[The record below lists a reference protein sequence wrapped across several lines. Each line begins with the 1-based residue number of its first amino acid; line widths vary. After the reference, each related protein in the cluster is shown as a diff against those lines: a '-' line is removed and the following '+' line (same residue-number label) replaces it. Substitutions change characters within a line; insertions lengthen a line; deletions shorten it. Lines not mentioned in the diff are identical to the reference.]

1 MFEVGSTFDRFR
13 IDAVIGEGG
22 MGRVLR
28 AFDTRLLRPVALKV
42 LLNRDGESSSHEAVS
57 TMLREA
63 RAAAALEHP
72 NKVSVYDLGETQGVP
87 FIAMEYVRGQTLRGH
102 VGRGATPWD
111 VKLGWL
117 LAVAAALDAAH
128 EASIIHRD
136 IKPENIM
143 VRDDGVV
150 KVLDFGIARR
160 MARSTA
166 VTLQQAGAGSNF
178 PPALEGDV
186 AAHTTGNLR
195 GTPSYMAP
203 EQIGGLVLDGR
214 ADQFA
219 WGVTAYEVLTGVT
232 PWSAERGALGY
243 VASLMTETPKSPR
256 VHAPE
261 LPALVEQVLLRT
273 LEKSPDRRYRR
284 MSDIIQLL
292 APLTSRSSSPH
303 SLMPGVTSSR
313 PRVAEGPAPRIEN
326 RGSDSAPIS
335 KGPRTF
341 DSQDSLDFDVDAE
354 QRFGHFPKG
363 FTLKGMFFARL
374 LTHSERALPE
384 VRSKLVEPPRGDR
397 YLPFHDYPQ
406 VDYSRL
412 AYAIATRLHRGSSAP
427 EAMRLVARQDFATFA
442 ASAVGRVSLALM
454 GNAERAILKLPSA
467 YAAVMKGG
475 TVTASTTGKDE
486 FEVVFRDFYGWVD
499 CYPMGTLEGL
509 VKHFGRSCSIVAEL
523 ESGIHARYRI
533 SLGDAD
539 A

>member
-1 MFEVGSTFDRFR
+1 
-13 IDAVIGEGG
+13 
-22 MGRVLR
+22 
-28 AFDTRLLRPVALKV
+28 
-42 LLNRDGESSSHEAVS
+42 
-57 TMLREA
+57 
-63 RAAAALEHP
+63 
-72 NKVSVYDLGETQGVP
+72 
-87 FIAMEYVRGQTLRGH
+87 
-102 VGRGATPWD
+102 
-111 VKLGWL
+111 
-117 LAVAAALDAAH
+117 
-128 EASIIHRD
+128 
-136 IKPENIM
+136 
-143 VRDDGVV
+143 
-150 KVLDFGIARR
+150 
-160 MARSTA
+160 
-166 VTLQQAGAGSNF
+166 
-178 PPALEGDV
+178 
-186 AAHTTGNLR
+186 
-195 GTPSYMAP
+195 
-203 EQIGGLVLDGR
+203 
-214 ADQFA
+214 
-219 WGVTAYEVLTGVT
+219 
-232 PWSAERGALGY
+232 
-243 VASLMTETPKSPR
+243 MTETPKSPR

-292 APLTSRSSSPH
+292 APLAARSSNPH
-303 SLMPGVTSSR
+303 SFVPAVTGSR
-313 PRVAEGPAPRIEN
+313 PRVSEASAPRIT
-326 RGSDSAPIS
+326 
-335 KGPRTF
+335 GPRTF
-341 DSQDSLDFDVDAE
+341 DSQDSLDFGVDAE

-374 LTHSERALPE
+374 LTLSERVFPE

-412 AYAIATRLHRGSSAP
+412 AYAVAMRLHRGSSAP

-475 TVTASTTGKDE
+475 TVTASSTGKDE

-533 SLGDAD
+533 SLGDAH

>member
-1 MFEVGSTFDRFR
+1 MFEVGTTFDRFR

-42 LLNRDGESSSHEAVS
+42 LLNRDGDVSSHEAVS

-87 FIAMEYVRGQTLRGH
+87 FIAMEYVRGQTLRRH
-102 VGRGATPWD
+102 VGPGPTPWD
-111 VKLGWL
+111 VKLAWL

-160 MARSTA
+160 MEGATA
-166 VTLQQAGAGSNF
+166 VTLGEQQAASPRSNF
-178 PPALEGDV
+178 PPAMEGV
-186 AAHTTGNLR
+186 AAHTTGHLR

-232 PWSAERGALGY
+232 PWSAERGAIGY
-243 VASLMTETPKSPR
+243 VASLMTEMPKSPR

-292 APLTSRSSSPH
+292 TPLTARSSSPNAFA
-303 SLMPGVTSSR
+303 PAVTSSR
-313 PRVAEGPAPRIEN
+313 PRVSSAPRVEN
-326 RGSDSAPIS
+326 RGSDSRR
-335 KGPRTF
+335 PRTF
-341 DSQDSLDFDVDAE
+341 DSQDSLDFGIDAE

-374 LTHSERALPE
+374 LTLNERVFPE
-384 VRSKLVEPPRGDR
+384 VRSTLVEPPRGDR

-412 AYAIATRLHRGSSAP
+412 AYAVAMRLHRGTSAP

-475 TVTASTTGKDE
+475 TVAASSTGKDE